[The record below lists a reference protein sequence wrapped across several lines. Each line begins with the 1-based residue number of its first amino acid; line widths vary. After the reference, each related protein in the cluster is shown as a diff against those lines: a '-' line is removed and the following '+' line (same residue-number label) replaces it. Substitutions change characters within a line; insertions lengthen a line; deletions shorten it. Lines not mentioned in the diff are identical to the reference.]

1 MKTLANKKTLIT
13 LINIILILL
22 IIKICKITGFCL
34 TILNLISPLFFGYVF
49 AWIIRPIIISLK
61 KYNIKPLIS
70 TLIIYIF
77 LIGTLALLLLT
88 LIPKIINETKN
99 ILPGINMFIKSHPLL
114 IKIKDIM
121 LSSKILTNLIGN
133 MNEPIKN
140 IFSFVSTILYSLI
153 ISFFISANNIKISH
167 KFVKYIPQKIINKI
181 SKSLRIYL
189 RGTLLDMSIL
199 FVLTSILFLI
209 IKLPAALIFAIFI
222 AITNIIPYIGPYIGG
237 IPAVLVGLS
246 ISIKLGII
254 TLIIIVVLQI
264 LESSILQPYIM
275 SKSLKLNPILIII
288 GLIIFSHFFG
298 IIGMIISTPLV
309 SIIKI
314 IYDYYKKNKPTIS
327 WFKVLDK

>member
-209 IKLPAALIFAIFI
+209 IKLPAALIFATFI